1 MRSSA
6 LVILIGSTL
15 PGAPVET
22 HAQTRGAP
30 TVDSFPTV
38 THAERPRTVAPATPP
53 APKEDVS
60 VGTKV
65 DRTAIWVGDRLTY
78 TIEITCK
85 RGYDLVTDDLSRE
98 KLSLEGLEV
107 VNTDTVRRTGGDDVI
122 RYEFHYVLTTFRVDV
137 PALKIGPMTVRYYV
151 SRAGQ
156 RPDETAPAGTL
167 QVPAQIVAFRSLLP
181 DDQPSYDIRHSRPA
195 GPRLLRYRILQP
207 LGLGLIIVSVAPVAF
222 MAIAVVQHVGRR
234 GRTARRSFRQT
245 RQAVQA
251 SLEAVRNAE
260 AATADDRRDAFA
272 RLDDLV
278 RQHLTQVCGVPAS
291 SMTPSEIAAA
301 LGARGS
307 GLPVE
312 LASSVLNTCEIAR
325 YAPPTLLPSA
335 TAWRDTLAHAE
346 QVLATRR

>member
-6 LVILIGSTL
+6 LVIVIASTL
-15 PGAPVET
+15 AGAPAAL

-30 TVDSFPTV
+30 TADSLPTV
-38 THAERPRTVAPATPP
+38 THAARPRTVAPAAAP
-53 APKEDVS
+53 APEGDVS
-60 VGTKV
+60 VGTNI

-78 TIEITCK
+78 TIDITCR
-85 RGYDLVTDDLSRE
+85 RGYDIVTDDLSRE

-107 VNTDTVRRTGGDDVI
+107 VSTDTVRRTGGDDVT
-122 RYEFHYVLTTFRVDV
+122 RYEFQYVLTTYRVDV
-137 PALKIGPMTVRYYV
+137 PSLKVGPLTVRYYV

-156 RPDETAPAGTL
+156 RPDETAPAGTV
-167 QVPAQIVAFRSLLP
+167 QVPAGVVAFRSLLP
-181 DDQPSYDIRHSRPA
+181 DDQPSYDIRNSRPA
-195 GPRLLRYRILQP
+195 DPRLLRYRLLQP
-207 LGLGLIIVSVAPVAF
+207 VGLGLIIVSIAPVVF
-222 MAIAVVQHVGRR
+222 MAIAVVQRAGQR
-234 GRTARRSFRQT
+234 GRTARRSVRQT
-245 RQAVQA
+245 KQAVQA
-251 SLEAVRNAE
+251 SLEAVRSADGT
-260 AATADDRRDAFA
+260 TADDRRDAFA

-312 LASSVLNTCEIAR
+312 LASSVLNTCETAR